1 MGFSLARDA
10 EASDVLML
18 NKDDILSDR
27 FERKMRN
34 LNQLRRSS
42 VVSGMKVSHSL
53 SLSLTLFAPSSLS
66 SAAAALRAALSPL
79 HLRPNLAP
87 HAHAHSH
94 AHARMQELW
103 MEDLP
108 HPQRSGSAAPWE
120 SREMPTGALMMA
132 SVCVRVSG

>member
-42 VVSGMKVSHSL
+42 VVSGMKVS
-53 SLSLTLFAPSSLS
+53 
-66 SAAAALRAALSPL
+66 LSPCFL
-79 HLRPNLAP
+79 VPLSRCRP
-87 HAHAHSH
+87 
-94 AHARMQELW
+94 ARCTVAS
-103 MEDLP
+103 P
-108 HPQRSGSAAPWE
+108 
-120 SREMPTGALMMA
+120 PTT
-132 SVCVRVSG
+132 